1 MRGDGGDEDDRAATR
16 VEVGGLLL
24 GHLGGGQLGGVVGAE
39 HVDVHTPGDGLGG
52 ALHEGLVGADA
63 GGGYSVGLV
72 ILVNENG
79 LRRQGSRWDKAD
91 LQAVDTPEIL
101 YDLVEGGLEA

>member
-1 MRGDGGDEDDRAATR
+1 M
-16 VEVGGLLL
+16 
-24 GHLGGGQLGGVVGAE
+24 
-39 HVDVHTPGDGLGG
+39 
-52 ALHEGLVGADA
+52 
-63 GGGYSVGLV
+63 GLV
-72 ILVNENG
+72 ILVSENG